1 MNGHYPAPRGFIKS
15 PGIRRC
21 GVGGGC
27 IAVLCS
33 GGATLYKMVAM
44 GSLVSRLAAWVAGR
58 LVLFVF
64 IFALLLVVFAV
75 TRAPRLIVA
84 HLEGELQR
92 AVAALEEVE
101 ALSGQALAQAEAW
114 RGQIASTA
122 DAVRDLEEKR
132 RKLEGWAAWMR
143 GLWSREAQ
151 DQERRAVERDLRE
164 AQARQA
170 VLEEDLAALYAAH
183 GETAEELRRREIVRD
198 TKRQQLEQ
206 AREVRRW
213 MQGFMRGEV
222 GRLAWTALVIL
233 LLLTLLPLLWKVVAY
248 HVLAPLAERAPPVV
262 FAPDG
267 VAGPLPVCGESGP
280 AQRVEL
286 GDGQELLAKVR
297 YLQSSTDNSE
307 KRTRWLWDP
316 VFPFTSIGAGLFL
329 LTSFRAREGDGAC
342 AVTLSCQQVAT
353 EELAVVDVP
362 DGSSLVFRPSCLA
375 ALLLQRD
382 NPPKLRSRWVF
393 NRLASWIDLR
403 FRHLLIT
410 GPVRLVFAG
419 QRGMQAERVDSLSS
433 GRRINSGLTA
443 AFTPGLRYG
452 PRRAETFVAYF
463 RGASPLFDDFFRGTG
478 LTINQQVGGGA
489 EAGPRRVWESF
500 FQAIGKVFGL

>member
-1 MNGHYPAPRGFIKS
+1 MS
-15 PGIRRC
+15 
-21 GVGGGC
+21 
-27 IAVLCS
+27 
-33 GGATLYKMVAM
+33 
-44 GSLVSRLAAWVAGR
+44 SLVSRMASWLAGR

-64 IFALLLVVFAV
+64 IFTLLLVVFAV
-75 TRAPRLIVA
+75 SRAPRLIVA

-101 ALSGQALAQAEAW
+101 ALSGQALEQADQW
-114 RGQIASTA
+114 RRQIESTA
-122 DAVRDLEEKR
+122 DAVRDLEEQR
-132 RKLEGWAAWMR
+132 RQLEGWAAWMR
-143 GLWSREAQ
+143 GLWSREAR
-151 DQERRAVERDLRE
+151 DRELRAVDRDLQE
-164 AQARQA
+164 ARVRQTALENDLA
-170 VLEEDLAALYAAH
+170 VLYAEH
-183 GETAEELRRREIVRD
+183 GETEEEVRRREIVRD
-198 TKRQQLEQ
+198 AKRQQLEQ

-267 VAGPLPVCGESGP
+267 EAAPLPVCGESRP

-286 GDGQELLAKVR
+286 SDGRELLAKVR

-316 VFPFTSIGAGLFL
+316 AFPFTSIGAGLFL
-329 LTSFRAREGDGAC
+329 LTSFRPREGEGAC

-353 EELAVVDVP
+353 EELAVVEVP
-362 DGSSLVFRPSCLA
+362 EGASLVFRPSCLA
-375 ALLLQRD
+375 ALLVQRGRE
-382 NPPKLRSRWVF
+382 PRLRSRWVF

-403 FRHLLIT
+403 FRHLVIA

-419 QRGMQAERVDSLSS
+419 QRGVQAERVDSLSS

-443 AFTPGLRYG
+443 AFTPALRYG

-489 EAGPRRVWESF
+489 GSGPRRVWESF
-500 FQAIGKVFGL
+500 FNAIGKVFGL